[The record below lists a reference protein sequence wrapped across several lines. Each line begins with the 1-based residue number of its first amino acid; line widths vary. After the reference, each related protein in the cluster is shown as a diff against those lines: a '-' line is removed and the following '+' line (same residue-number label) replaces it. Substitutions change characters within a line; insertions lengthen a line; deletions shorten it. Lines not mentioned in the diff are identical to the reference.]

1 MRCQTIHSLLVV
13 PEFNLSRAK
22 WKWWAQGRSSSA
34 NAEPGSWEP
43 PLMRCSPTVPA
54 LPSELISLAGRQ
66 DRSVWADCN
75 DRAATVLG
83 TSLNEC
89 RATQKCYQ
97 KVVLNSRWARSHCL
111 WDQFSQRHVHNA
123 PNIYIYIYIS
133 SYAFPF
139 RYSFKRNKSLTA
151 WKPLSV
157 KSAKQVKLLQ
167 NSTLSHLIYFPSHT
181 SKAAAVWRNEHRIGI
196 RNFKA
201 IY

>member
-89 RATQKCYQ
+89 GATQKCYQ

-123 PNIYIYIYIS
+123 PNIYIYIYLYTFPPMLFLLGIVSRETKVWLLESHCLWSQQNRLNCCKIVPFPIS
-133 SYAFPF
+133 YI
-139 RYSFKRNKSLTA
+139 
-151 WKPLSV
+151 
-157 KSAKQVKLLQ
+157 
-167 NSTLSHLIYFPSHT
+167 SHLILPKLQQFGGMST
-181 SKAAAVWRNEHRIGI
+181 E
-196 RNFKA
+196 
-201 IY
+201 